1 MKTKKSYILIAVFAL
16 LALTLCACNPTVSH
30 SGIKVVFM
38 LEGGSYQN
46 GKDAIIQYYNFPE
59 GSRQLIKPLGYDYV
73 TGDYDEEK
81 SGLTYQGYV
90 LDGWYKTKNADGTY
104 SDEWNF
110 DADTVD
116 ENGVTLYAK
125 WVDKISYEY
134 EIYDFDTREKIS
146 TKTVNE
152 GVSFSDRYVPNR
164 SGYTYLEKYD
174 GEGNVWGSQSPR
186 PTAENPVVPVY
197 VKYVQGDYTVVKTA
211 SDLVVAA
218 SQSNKSIYLFNDV
231 DLGGAEIC
239 FTNFTKEFRGNGHTV
254 SNFKVL
260 YEAGKSG
267 LTPDFDDD
275 SKNSL
280 VISLF
285 VSPDGANIHDVNF
298 QNVSVDVNTTFSS
311 TYKIYVAPL
320 AVSANNTTVSNVTL
334 QGNLTITKLPEAIV
348 ADSSLLVIEY
358 TNAFLYSQGSSVSES
373 NFQLTVD

>member
-110 DADTVD
+110 DVDTVD

-152 GVSFSDRYVPNR
+152 GVSFNDRYVPNR

-174 GEGNVWGSQSPR
+174 GSGNVWGSQSPR

-254 SNFKVL
+254 SNFKVK

-280 VISLF
+280 AISLF
-285 VSPDGANIHDVNF
+285 VSPNGANIHDVNF
-298 QNVSVDVNTTFSS
+298 TNVTVNVETTFSQ

-320 AVSANNTTVSNVTL
+320 AVSATDTTVSNVTL
-334 QGNLTITKLPEAIV
+334 QGNLTITKLPDAIV